1 MNKERMLKKIGYGV
15 IIAVAA
21 IVLLVA
27 SCATQA
33 QPQAPEVQQVPP
45 QASVEALPV
54 TCVTPKQAEAVVNGA
69 FDTMLLQGKSVVS
82 GYAMAVLFNRTTGD
96 YAVVILT
103 DDNRV
108 CFVDIGVGGSS
119 VLQKF
124 I

>member
-1 MNKERMLKKIGYGV
+1 MNKERMLKKIGFVTIIGV
-15 IIAVAA
+15 AV
-21 IVLLVA
+21 IVMLITFF
-27 SCATQA
+27 ATRAQA
-33 QPQAPEVQQVPP
+33 QTPEVQQVPP

-69 FDTMLLQGKSVVS
+69 FDTMLLQGKSGVS

-96 YAVVILT
+96 YAIVILT

-108 CFVDIGVGGSS
+108 CFVDIGKGESG

>member
-15 IIAVAA
+15 IGAVVA

-27 SCATQA
+27 QA
-33 QPQAPEVQQVPP
+33 QPQTQ
-45 QASVEALPV
+45 QASVEAYPV
-54 TCVTPKQAEAVVNGA
+54 TCVTPEQAKEVVNGA
-69 FDTMLLQGKSVVS
+69 FDTMLLQGKSGVS

-96 YAVVILT
+96 YAIVILT

-108 CFVDIGVGGSS
+108 CFVDIGKGESS